1 MIAYKNNHRIT
12 ILSKICIRIKIRA
25 RSIYPIIW
33 HNTTRCSNQQIPV
46 MLGDSGGYVEAVS
59 VIHGAQPRL
68 TSEARRWCTSIISWM
83 GRNLGPRSVGVG
95 SRVEQSA
102 YLSLFRDVRKRMWC
116 KRSSFRVGARFKSS
130 TTLKKGHPYT
140 PCRVTQAEGERER
153 LVCSFFLS
161 PSPRWDA
168 AFILILLLASLPA
181 PSCHY
186 FNKHVRGQ
194 CLSTL
199 VIAVV
204 GYIFARIALSFVEM
218 ITSNSINRHY
228 FEDNEGTEG

>member
-1 MIAYKNNHRIT
+1 
-12 ILSKICIRIKIRA
+12 
-25 RSIYPIIW
+25 
-33 HNTTRCSNQQIPV
+33 

-140 PCRVTQAEGERER
+140 PCRVTQAEGERKR
-153 LVCSFFLS
+153 GSFVHSFSLLLLVETLLL
-161 PSPRWDA
+161 
-168 AFILILLLASLPA
+168 ILILLLASLPA

>member
-1 MIAYKNNHRIT
+1 MQEIVVPSWSSVQKLDDVKKRPP
-12 ILSKICIRIKIRA
+12 L
-25 RSIYPIIW
+25 YPVSRD
-33 HNTTRCSNQQIPV
+33 T
-46 MLGDSGGYVEAVS
+46 GG
-59 VIHGAQPRL
+59 G
-68 TSEARRWCTSIISWM
+68 
-83 GRNLGPRSVGVG
+83 
-95 SRVEQSA
+95 
-102 YLSLFRDVRKRMWC
+102 
-116 KRSSFRVGARFKSS
+116 
-130 TTLKKGHPYT
+130 
-140 PCRVTQAEGERER
+140 RER
-153 LVCSFFLS
+153 GSFVHSFSLLLLVETLLL
-161 PSPRWDA
+161 
-168 AFILILLLASLPA
+168 ILILLLASLPA

>member
-1 MIAYKNNHRIT
+1 M
-12 ILSKICIRIKIRA
+12 
-25 RSIYPIIW
+25 
-33 HNTTRCSNQQIPV
+33 V
-46 MLGDSGGYVEAVS
+46 LGDSGGYVEAVS

-153 LVCSFFLS
+153 GSFVHSFSLLLLVETLLLYWFSSSRAS
-161 PSPRWDA
+161 PPRPVI
-168 AFILILLLASLPA
+168 ILINTFEANAYQPSWLQSLDISLPG
-181 PSCHY
+181 SRY
-186 FNKHVRGQ
+186 LSWKWLRVIRLIVIISRITKERRGR
-194 CLSTL
+194 L
-199 VIAVV
+199 
-204 GYIFARIALSFVEM
+204 R
-218 ITSNSINRHY
+218 
-228 FEDNEGTEG
+228 

>member
-1 MIAYKNNHRIT
+1 
-12 ILSKICIRIKIRA
+12 
-25 RSIYPIIW
+25 
-33 HNTTRCSNQQIPV
+33 

-153 LVCSFFLS
+153 GSFVHSFSLLLLVETLLL
-161 PSPRWDA
+161 
-168 AFILILLLASLPA
+168 ILILLLASLPA

>member
-1 MIAYKNNHRIT
+1 
-12 ILSKICIRIKIRA
+12 
-25 RSIYPIIW
+25 
-33 HNTTRCSNQQIPV
+33 

-116 KRSSFRVGARFKSS
+116 KRSLFRVGARFKSS

-140 PCRVTQAEGERER
+140 PCRVTQAEGEREAR
-153 LVCSFFLS
+153 L
-161 PSPRWDA
+161 
-168 AFILILLLASLPA
+168 FILSLSFSSLRRCFWYWFSSSRASPPRPVIILINTFEANAYQPSWLQSLDISLPG
-181 PSCHY
+181 SRY
-186 FNKHVRGQ
+186 
-194 CLSTL
+194 LSWKWL
-199 VIAVV
+199 RVIRLIV
-204 GYIFARIALSFVEM
+204 IISRITKERRDRL
-218 ITSNSINRHY
+218 R
-228 FEDNEGTEG
+228 

>member
-1 MIAYKNNHRIT
+1 
-12 ILSKICIRIKIRA
+12 
-25 RSIYPIIW
+25 
-33 HNTTRCSNQQIPV
+33 
-46 MLGDSGGYVEAVS
+46 
-59 VIHGAQPRL
+59 
-68 TSEARRWCTSIISWM
+68 M

-102 YLSLFRDVRKRMWC
+102 YLSLFRDERKRMWC

-153 LVCSFFLS
+153 GSFVHSFSLLLLVETLLL
-161 PSPRWDA
+161 
-168 AFILILLLASLPA
+168 ILILLLASLPA

-186 FNKHVRGQ
+186 FNKYVRGQ